1 MKTNIIVKPNF
12 TAKCSKLTKN
22 ILIDK
27 KPFLIWSKK
36 TGKVF
41 EPVCYA
47 NIEDSELSFR
57 VTSMTDMLFTVN
69 NTGVESSNSLMAAD
83 EDVIALAL
91 FIKGKMLD
99 SPCGYF
105 NNRTLS
111 EFILSSLHD
120 LNLYCTFGKEREVT
134 LGDLIDVPREYIKEV
149 TFTNTVQTI

>member
-1 MKTNIIVKPNF
+1 MKTNITVKPNF
-12 TAKCSKLTKN
+12 TSKCGKLAKN
-22 ILIDK
+22 IMNEK

-36 TGKVF
+36 TGKIF

-47 NIEDSELSFR
+47 SIDNSELSFR
-57 VTSMTDMLFTVN
+57 MTSMRPVLFTVN

-105 NNRTLS
+105 NNKTLS

-149 TFTNTVQTI
+149 TFTNTVQAI